1 MSAVRCR
8 RAKMVFACS
17 DHRSRLAQ
25 GRCQRVAGAG
35 ATVGTEEAHQICRV
49 ARRQRQRAATER
61 RARVGWRSEWQRVVK
76 GWLATEGKARFARTG
91 LRERCK
97 VGRGWRIAAGGSR
110 SCRRGSA
117 QHSKTHNNQTGE
129 GGANESRTAA
139 IDDVELLAG
148 RGWLWIGSRG
158 RCSEEAFGIERRR
171 GATPENVAILS
182 WMATPAASLAAGQ
195 CSRVALHPP
204 FRHLSDRCDGALK
217 LLTCPPPVPLNSRP
231 WVPGCLAVGSL
242 LGMLARD
249 ALRSPVY
256 HLGVAVCLRLRP
268 HAHRTSLA
276 CLAMAPASCLHHPGP
291 ARPPER
297 CCTSSTWLRC
307 PTSSARCASRPA

>member
-1 MSAVRCR
+1 MLARTTDLGSPREGGSGWPGQARLWVRR
-8 RAKMVFACS
+8 RLTRYAESLVVK
-17 DHRSRLAQ
+17 
-25 GRCQRVAGAG
+25 
-35 ATVGTEEAHQICRV
+35 
-49 ARRQRQRAATER
+49 RQRAATER
-61 RARVGWRSEWQRVVK
+61 QARVGWRSEWQRVVK

-129 GGANESRTAA
+129 GGADESRTAA
-139 IDDVELLAG
+139 IDDGELLAG

-217 LLTCPPPVPLNSRP
+217 LLTCPPPLPLK
-231 WVPGCLAVGSL
+231 VGPGCLGAWLRAPSWGYSPAMPSAPRYII
-242 LGMLARD
+242 LGFLPVCVC
-249 ALRSPVY
+249 ALTLTTPRSP
-256 HLGVAVCLRLRP
+256 A
-268 HAHRTSLA
+268 
-276 CLAMAPASCLHHPGP
+276 
-291 ARPPER
+291 
-297 CCTSSTWLRC
+297 
-307 PTSSARCASRPA
+307 